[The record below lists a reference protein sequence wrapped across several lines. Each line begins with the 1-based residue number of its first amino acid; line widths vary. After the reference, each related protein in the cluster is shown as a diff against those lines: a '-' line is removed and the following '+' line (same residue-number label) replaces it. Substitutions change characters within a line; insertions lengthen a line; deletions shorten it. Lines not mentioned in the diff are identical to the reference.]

1 MIIKELIPKKIMG
14 RLVCVPYI
22 YIHHNFMRDMSEKKD
37 MNIKYIRSEEN
48 LLDVMMNNQE
58 RRTLVDRRN

>member
-1 MIIKELIPKKIMG
+1 
-14 RLVCVPYI
+14 
-22 YIHHNFMRDMSEKKD
+22 MRDMSEKKD